1 MLSSK
6 ESQSAT
12 SVSYSLPSGG
22 KELGVM
28 GRHSKAEGRRHLY
41 RREENLT
48 IPLWISLNVEV
59 EVSSLSIDTTGQ
71 GQDNLSRLDSKIG

>member
-1 MLSSK
+1 MSSK

-12 SVSYSLPSGG
+12 SVSYSVPSGG

-28 GRHSKAEGRRHLY
+28 GRHSKAEGRRPLY

-48 IPLWISLNVEV
+48 VSLWISLYVGV
-59 EVSSLSIDTTGQ
+59 KLSSFFIDITGECK
-71 GQDNLSRLDSKIG
+71 DNLSRLDSKMG